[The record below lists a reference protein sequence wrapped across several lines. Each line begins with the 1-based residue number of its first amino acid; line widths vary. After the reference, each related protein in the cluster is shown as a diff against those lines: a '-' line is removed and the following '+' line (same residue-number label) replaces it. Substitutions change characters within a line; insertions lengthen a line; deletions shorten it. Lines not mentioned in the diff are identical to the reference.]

1 VAVEKNYN
9 WRLDSLAVAGID
21 YGLAGAWEPFQQ
33 LNVADEV
40 YFELV
45 GDVVC

>member
-1 VAVEKNYN
+1 
-9 WRLDSLAVAGID
+9 LDSLAVVGID
-21 YGLAGAWEPFQQ
+21 YGFVGAWEAFQQ
-33 LNVADEV
+33 LNVADEA